1 MNIKAE
7 RPITDILGQL
17 IDQVTRLIRNE
28 SALARAEIGENVA
41 KLAGNL
47 GMLVAGVGLLLP
59 GVIILL
65 QAVVAALV
73 RAGVN
78 EPWASLIVGGL
89 TLVIGIVC
97 ISVAI
102 KRFKSVNLVPT
113 HTIKQLQRDVAVVQ
127 EAGKNHDA

>member
-1 MNIKAE
+1 LNIKAE
-7 RPITDILGQL
+7 RPITDIFGQL

-28 SALARAEIGENVA
+28 SALARAEIGENVS
-41 KLAGNL
+41 KLTGNL
-47 GMLVAGVGLLLP
+47 SILVAGVVLLLP

-65 QAVVAALV
+65 QAIVAGLV
-73 RAGVN
+73 RAGVD

-102 KRFKSVNLVPT
+102 KRFKSVKLVPT
-113 HTIKQLQRDVAVVQ
+113 HTIEQLQRDVAVVQ
-127 EAGKNHDA
+127 EAGKHHDA

>member
-28 SALARAEIGENVA
+28 SALARAEIGDNVA
-41 KLAGNL
+41 KLTTNL
-47 GMLVAGVGLLLP
+47 SLFAAGVALLLP
-59 GVIILL
+59 GVVVLL
-65 QAVVAALV
+65 EAAVAALT

-78 EPWASLIVGGL
+78 EPLASLLVGGL
-89 TLVIGIVC
+89 TLVLGIVC

-102 KRFKSVNLVPT
+102 GRFKSVSLVPK
-113 HTIKQLQRDVAVVQ
+113 HTIKQLQRDVAAVQ
-127 EAGKNHDA
+127 EAGKHHDA

>member
-28 SALARAEIGENVA
+28 SALARAEIGDNIA

-47 GMLVAGVGLLLP
+47 SMLVAGVGLLLP

-65 QAVVAALV
+65 QAIVAGLV
-73 RAGVN
+73 RAGVD
-78 EPWASLIVGGL
+78 EPWASLIVGGV
-89 TLVIGIVC
+89 TLAIGIVC
-97 ISVAI
+97 IFVAI
-102 KRFKSVNLVPT
+102 KRFKSVNLVPKQ
-113 HTIKQLQRDVAVVQ
+113 TIEQLQRDVAAVQ
-127 EAGKNHDA
+127 EAGKS